1 MNIIIY
7 CLALHAPN
15 MNKKL
20 IKITYKVIYL
30 LNCKNY
36 VGHLIDK
43 FHASPRNECSSLK
56 LRLYNFRV
64 VFGDP

>member
-20 IKITYKVIYL
+20 IKITYKVSYL
-30 LNCKNY
+30 PTQLQKVCWSPNRQVSCKP
-36 VGHLIDK
+36 K
-43 FHASPRNECSSLK
+43 E
-56 LRLYNFRV
+56 
-64 VFGDP
+64 